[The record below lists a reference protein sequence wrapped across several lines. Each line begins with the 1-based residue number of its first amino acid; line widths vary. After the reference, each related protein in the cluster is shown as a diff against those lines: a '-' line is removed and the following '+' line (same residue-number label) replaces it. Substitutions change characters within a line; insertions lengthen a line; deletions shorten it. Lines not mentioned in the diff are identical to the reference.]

1 MAFKQPKV
9 PPMREE
15 ERLAEYIREL
25 ILFFKDFCL
34 EAWTQSRRQEA
45 QIKALTQEMTALKE
59 RLDAQ

>member
-9 PPMREE
+9 PPLGAEDQ
-15 ERLAEYIREL
+15 LAQYIRGL
-25 ILFFKDFCL
+25 ILFLKDFCL

-45 QIKALTQEMTALKE
+45 QIGALEKEIQALKA

>member
-1 MAFKQPKV
+1 
-9 PPMREE
+9 MREE

-25 ILFFKDFCL
+25 ILFLKDFCL